1 MRGSKTGFNL
11 LDIPG
16 GKADRWGPQSRKSK
30 YEIPTLGE
38 VGMDASYRGFVN
50 TTSSGEIDVMDEI
63 NAKMRPELS
72 LGPRCFTIPGM
83 KNCGG
88 IALMVC
94 AGLLMGQPAG
104 PSFEVATVRPSS
116 PDQTIGQQI
125 AQGRLHV
132 GMSINQ
138 NRVEI
143 AYLTLAD
150 MIPIAYRVKPNQIA
164 GPDWMKN
171 DRWDILAKLPDS
183 ASQNQA
189 PEMLRSLLIE
199 RFGLQT
205 HKETREQNVYVVSVT
220 KEGPKLRR
228 AIAGSSALALD
239 ANKSTE
245 VVSAQQGKLER
256 SPDGKTMTLSGG
268 PAGVMRMT
276 MPDPETTKIEL
287 RVSIATLTDL
297 LNLDKPVV
305 DQTELKDVYE
315 VSLALPNDAAK
326 GLMRAAMG
334 LGSMGGPQDVTDAA
348 AIAQALQKVG
358 LKLESRKVPVEVI
371 VVDRL
376 ERKPTDN

>member
-1 MRGSKTGFNL
+1 MTVVRVEQGGPSSCGKFPETPLEEVPEDAPQRG
-11 LDIPG
+11 
-16 GKADRWGPQSRKSK
+16 
-30 YEIPTLGE
+30 
-38 VGMDASYRGFVN
+38 VVN
-50 TTSSGEIDVMDEI
+50 PSSSGEIDVVDDI
-63 NAKMRPELS
+63 NVKIRPECQDPPRELS
-72 LGPRCFTIPGM
+72 FGPRCFTIPVM
-83 KNCGG
+83 KKCGG
-88 IALMVC
+88 IALIAC

-104 PSFEVATVRPSS
+104 PSFEVATIHPSS

-132 GMSINQ
+132 GMSISQ
-138 NRVEI
+138 SRVDI
-143 AYLTLAD
+143 KFLTLAD

-171 DRWDILAKLPDS
+171 DRWDILAKLPER
-183 ASQNQA
+183 ASQDQA
-189 PEMLRSLLIE
+189 PEMLRSLLFE
-199 RFGLQT
+199 RFKLQT
-205 HKETREQNVYVVSVT
+205 HKETREQNAYAVSVV
-220 KEGPKLRR
+220 KEGLKLKP
-228 AIAGSSALALD
+228 AIADSSALALD

-256 SPDGKTMTLSGG
+256 SADGKTVTLSGG

-276 MPDPETTKIEL
+276 MPTEQDPETTKIEM

-305 DQTELKDVYE
+305 DLTELKDVYE

-326 GLMRAAMG
+326 GLLRAAMG
-334 LGSMGGPQDVTDAA
+334 LGSLGGPQEPTDAA